1 MLLDL
6 NKLLFWRKPKVEKDD
21 FKNATESNNEHKI
34 GYAPI
39 AGGSRSSTVSIN
51 SSLFGNQ
58 KQEIYPEFSLEWINI
73 LRRLSVYDSNVSRAV
88 TNTTSL
94 ANTSYQIELPDNLSK
109 RDRKKVMESIRTFE
123 TDANIDSFIRNAIR
137 TVTYSGGLA
146 VDAVLLLNP
155 YPNAVKKAVIVDI
168 TNIRFDYDPSKDEFI
183 AKQINTGF
191 LQGKSENILRKETF
205 FYEVIHSFEENP
217 YPIPALLAAIEDI
230 KTQKKMMDNFI
241 IIIEK
246 IGMMGFLEVLVKQP
260 TKKSGETDEAFFS
273 RCTDYLQ
280 RLKPQVQEGYAKGMV
295 MGFTDSHDFRYQ
307 ASNLNFGGAE
317 KAFEIVS
324 KFLNNGLQTDG
335 VFMNQNNNT
344 SETFARVLL
353 QVLIGNIESIQKAV
367 GSVLSK
373 IIILHLKLQGF
384 QKIDFLKVIFEKPLI
399 GDSLKEAQTEATK
412 IANARSKE
420 DAGYI
425 SNDIAAQELGYE
437 SATGTK
443 KEESKPTPNVEV
455 APDNNT
461 NPDKDKNVGLS
472 EKFKFETDFKDD
484 YLNDT
489 ANDYTASMEK
499 KYEKSFKK
507 IMNLVIETIKEFG
520 VRNESDLVSI
530 FILTLEQNWEMIFA
544 ENAQKDIEKYT
555 QKVYKKYRKDKSI
568 FEGVEEKDG
577 ETKNTRFFDAPVAI
591 IDFLDLRLID
601 YLAKSDMF
609 YLGKFIIADSV
620 KKKMTQAILDFYVAN
635 DGEIGNSDTLDEFRK
650 VMTDLANVERYKV
663 RRIVDTTMTNS
674 RNYANINY
682 LRQAEIQR
690 FRRVE
695 IGDRI
700 TCPHCKAMDGEIFE
714 TQVELTKVNNFV
726 NATQEQIEEL
736 SPFAT
741 TIKIDDFK
749 SLSASEK
756 QERGFGAQAL
766 HPHCRGRIVADL

>member
-1 MLLDL
+1 M
-6 NKLLFWRKPKVEKDD
+6 LFWRKPKAGNED
-21 FKNATESNNEHKI
+21 KNAAEPNNEHKI

-51 SSLFGNQ
+51 NSLFGNK
-58 KQEIYPEFSLEWINI
+58 KQEISPEFSLEWITI
-73 LRRLSVYDSNVSRAV
+73 LRRLSVFDSNVSRAV

-109 RDRKKVMESIRTFE
+109 RDRRKIMESIRTFE
-123 TDANIDSFIRNAIR
+123 TEANIDSFIRNAIR

-146 VDAVLLLNP
+146 SEAVLELDP
-155 YPNAVKKAVIVDI
+155 YPNAVKKAVILDI
-168 TNIRFDYDPSKDEFI
+168 TNIRFDYDFLKDEFI
-183 AKQINTGF
+183 PKQINAGF
-191 LQGKSENILRKETF
+191 LQGKSENILNKKTF
-205 FYEVIHSFEENP
+205 FYETIHSFEENP
-217 YPIPALLAAIEDI
+217 YPIPALLAAIEGI

-260 TKKSGETDEAFFS
+260 SKKQGESDEAYFS

-367 GSVLSK
+367 ASVLSK
-373 IIILHLKLQGF
+373 VILLHLKLQGF
-384 QKIDFLKVIFEKPLI
+384 QKVDFLKVIFEKPLI
-399 GDSLKEAQTEATK
+399 GDSLKEAQTESVN
-412 IANARSKE
+412 IANTRAKE

-443 KEESKPTPNVEV
+443 KEENKAIPKVEV
-455 APDNNT
+455 SPDNNT

-472 EKFKFETDFKDD
+472 ENFKFETDFKDS
-484 YLNDT
+484 YLNDAADDYAT
-489 ANDYTASMEK
+489 AIDK
-499 KYEKSFKK
+499 KYKK
-507 IMNLVIETIKEFG
+507 AVKNVVDLTIETIKEFG

-530 FILTLEQNWEMIFA
+530 FILTLEQNWETLFI
-544 ENAQKDIEKYT
+544 ENSQKNIEKYT
-555 QKVYKKYRKDKSI
+555 QKVYNKYRKDKSI
-568 FEGVEEKDG
+568 FGEIEEEG
-577 ETKNTRFFDAPVAI
+577 ETKNTRFFDPPPPI
-591 IDFLDLRLID
+591 IDFLDLRLIE
-601 YLAKSDMF
+601 YLSNSDSF
-609 YLGKFIIADSV
+609 YLGRFITNEASIQRF
-620 KKKMTQAILDFYVAN
+620 TQAILDFYVAN
-635 DGEIGNSDTLDEFRK
+635 DGEIGNSQTLSEFSEL
-650 VMTDLANVERYKV
+650 MQGEMNLQDYQI
-663 RRIVDTTMTNS
+663 RRIIDTTMTNA

-682 LRQAEIQR
+682 LRQAEVDK

-695 IGDRI
+695 IGDRL
-700 TCPHCKAMDGEIFE
+700 TCAHCQAVDGEIYETTRELAKVERFINLGFE
-714 TQVELTKVNNFV
+714 EIGDV
-726 NATQEQIEEL
+726 A
-736 SPFAT
+736 PFAT
-741 TIKIDDFK
+741 TVDIDSFR
-749 SLSASEK
+749 SLSSSEK
-756 QERGFGAQAL
+756 QDMGFGAQAL

>member
-1 MLLDL
+1 MLLNL
-6 NKLLFWRKPKVEKDD
+6 NKLLFWRKPKAGNEN
-21 FKNATESNNEHKI
+21 KNAAEPNNEHKI

-39 AGGSRSSTVSIN
+39 AGGSRSSTVSITN
-51 SSLFGNQ
+51 SLYGNTK
-58 KQEIYPEFSLEWINI
+58 KQEIYPEFSLEWINV
-73 LRRLSVYDSNVSRAV
+73 LRNLSVFDSNVSRAV

-94 ANTSYQIELPDNLSK
+94 ANTSYILELPDNLSK
-109 RDRKKVMESIRTFE
+109 RDRKKIMETIRTFE
-123 TDANIDSFIRNAIR
+123 TEANIDSFIRNAIR
-137 TVTYSGGLA
+137 TATYSGGIA
-146 VDAVLLLNP
+146 VDTVLSLNP
-155 YPNAVKKAVIVDI
+155 FPSAVKRAAILDI
-168 TNIRFDYDPSKDEFI
+168 TKIRFDYDASKDEFL
-183 AKQINTGF
+183 AKQVNTSLG
-191 LQGKSENILRKETF
+191 QSEIILRKETF
-205 FYEVIHSFEENP
+205 FYEAIHSFEENP

-260 TKKSGETDEAFFS
+260 SKKQGETDEAYFN

-295 MGFTDSHDFRYQ
+295 MGFEDSHTFNYQ

-367 GSVLSK
+367 ASVLSK
-373 IIILHLKLQGF
+373 IILLHLKLQGF
-384 QKIDFLKVIFEKPLI
+384 QKLDYVKVIFEKPLI
-399 GDSLKEAQTEATK
+399 GDSLKEAQTESVN
-412 IANARSKE
+412 IANARAKE

-443 KEESKPTPNVEV
+443 KEETKATPKVEV
-455 APDNNT
+455 EPDNNT
-461 NPDKDKNVGLS
+461 NPDKDKNIGLS
-472 EKFKFETDFKDD
+472 EKFKFETDFQDD

-489 ANDYTASMEK
+489 ANDYTTSIEK
-499 KYEKSFKK
+499 KYDKTFKK
-507 IMNLVIETIKEFG
+507 IMDLVIDTIKQFG
-520 VRNESDLVSI
+520 IRNENDLVSI
-530 FILTLEQNWEMIFA
+530 FILTLEQNWESLFIDNSKK
-544 ENAQKDIEKYT
+544 EIEKYT
-555 QKVYKKYRKDKSI
+555 QKVYNKYRKDKSI
-568 FEGVEEKDG
+568 FEGIEEDSA
-577 ETKNTRFFDAPVAI
+577 TKNARFFDAPVAL

-609 YLGKFIIADSV
+609 YLGKFILADSV
-620 KKKMTQAILDFYVAN
+620 KQKMTQAILDFYVAN

-650 VMTDLANVERYKV
+650 VMTDLSNLERYKI
-663 RRIVDTTMTNS
+663 RRVVDTTMTNA

-695 IGDRI
+695 VGDRL
-700 TCPHCKAMDGEIFE
+700 TCPHCKAMDGEVFE
-714 TQVELTKVNNFV
+714 TQRELTKIDNFV
-726 NATQEQIEEL
+726 NASQEDIETL

-741 TIKIDDFK
+741 TIKIDEFK
-749 SLSASEK
+749 NLSASEK
-756 QERGFGAQAL
+756 QDMGFGAQAL